1 MDSITDYFEQAE
13 FALAAYSNLNSD
25 LSFDDYVLALR
36 DDGKSFSFSQAT
48 TFADTYR
55 VVDQYNDPNSG
66 LSAAIFRHADDVSN
80 TNSFL
85 AIRGTEPSDIND
97 LFAGLSIALIGDTTK
112 LQP

>member
-25 LSFDDYVLALR
+25 MSFDDYVLALR

-55 VVDQYNDPNSG
+55 VVDQYNDLTVVFPPRYSDMPMMFP
-66 LSAAIFRHADDVSN
+66 IPTV
-80 TNSFL
+80 FL
-85 AIRGTEPSDIND
+85 QSVEQSCLTLMTYLRACR
-97 LFAGLSIALIGDTTK
+97 LH
-112 LQP
+112 